1 MRRLMILF
9 FFVASGAH
17 AQESDTLKKAFPP
30 ERPVVLDS
38 IAAADQDTTAR
49 TRPDSTATPAAETKK
64 ETRKERKA
72 KQREAKEYEKYY
84 YKGVKKD
91 SVRLE
96 IERLSRVAWRR
107 SLLVP
112 GWGQYTNKG
121 LWWIKVPVIY
131 GGLVSG
137 YVVFDFWNWY
147 YGKFLDEIDYRMT
160 YNGDKRDPDFMGFEG
175 TEGLVRFKDYARRNR
190 DLTIVVTT
198 AFWGLNVVEAY
209 VDSML
214 KNRWSIN
221 EYASVKLA
229 PTFLPAFGMA
239 NTSMSSL
246 AGLGITPGI
255 KLTLALN

>member
-1 MRRLMILF
+1 MLF
-9 FFVASGAH
+9 LAVLFSAARMY
-17 AQESDTLKKAFPP
+17 AQENDTLKADPP
-30 ERPVVLDS
+30 ERMAALDT
-38 IAAADQDTTAR
+38 IAWAK
-49 TRPDSTATPAAETKK
+49 PDSMATATPAAETKK

-72 KQREAKEYEKYY
+72 RQKEEKEHEKYY

-91 SVRLE
+91 SARLE

-131 GGLVSG
+131 GGLVTG
-137 YVVFDFWNWY
+137 YVVFDYWQWY
-147 YGKFLDEIDYRMT
+147 YKKFLAEIDYRMT
-160 YNGDKRDPDFMGFEG
+160 YNGDKLDPDLMGFEG
-175 TEGLVRFKDYARRNR
+175 TSGLVNFKDYARRTR

-221 EYASVKLA
+221 EYTSVKLA
-229 PTFLPAFGMA
+229 PTFLPAFGTA
-239 NTSMSSL
+239 NTPSL
-246 AGLGITPGI
+246 AGLGIAPGI
-255 KLTLALN
+255 KLTLTLN